1 MTDAPVEST
10 ASRAE
15 LQRASCVAVQTWNAT
30 PERLLPLLTPLGE
43 KAWAVGWEPEMRW
56 QPADQGAGTLFVT
69 RAPGG
74 GETVWVLE
82 TFDVARQRVAYVH
95 VSPGSLVVE
104 IVVTL
109 APLPENKTRAEVHY
123 TFTALSALGNAHIA
137 QMTEANFEDF
147 MRDWERELNHFLQTG
162 QKLDA
167 PSRRASRPAPQSP

>member
-10 ASRAE
+10 PSRAE
-15 LQRASCVAVQTWNAT
+15 LLRASRVAVQTWNAT

-56 QPADQGAGTLFVT
+56 QPAGGQGAGTLFVT
-69 RAPGG
+69 RGPGG

-104 IVVTL
+104 IGVTL
-109 APLPENKTRAEVHY
+109 APLPENKTRAEVRY
-123 TFTALSALGNAHIA
+123 TFTALSELGNARIA
-137 QMTEANFEDF
+137 QVNEADFENF

-162 QKLDA
+162 RKLDA
-167 PSRRASRPAPQSP
+167 PSA

>member
-1 MTDAPVEST
+1 VTDVPVENT
-10 ASRAE
+10 TSRAE
-15 LQRASCVAVQTWNAT
+15 LQRASRVAVQTWNAT

-56 QPADQGAGTLFVT
+56 LPAGQGAGTLFVT

-109 APLPENKTRAEVHY
+109 APLSENKTRAEVHY
-123 TFTALSALGNAHIA
+123 TFTALSELGNARIA
-137 QMTEANFEDF
+137 QMTEAAFEDF

-162 QKLDA
+162 RKLDA
-167 PSRRASRPAPQSP
+167 P